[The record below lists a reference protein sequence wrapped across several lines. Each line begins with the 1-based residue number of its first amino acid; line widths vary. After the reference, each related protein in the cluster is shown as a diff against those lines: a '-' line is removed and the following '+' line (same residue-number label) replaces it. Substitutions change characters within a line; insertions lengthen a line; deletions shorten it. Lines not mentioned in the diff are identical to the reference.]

1 MPAAKIK
8 NPAGFLPI
16 TCRRLLC
23 MLQPCCR
30 TCFRTCFPRR
40 YFVYTVRPLPFLF
53 GLHPAFLRR
62 RGQDSS
68 PAPAREVPLLTQ
80 GSHEPRRSPAR
91 VQGEQIKRPETWSFH
106 SARET
111 DLQTSEKNGQPSLNA
126 RWNCPNPRSAY
137 LLRSAESRCS
147 ACSNLLAASGVL
159 KSPVRIS
166 RLVAS

>member
-30 TCFRTCFPRR
+30 TCFPRR
-40 YFVYTVRPLPFLF
+40 YFVYCSASAVPFRAASSL
-53 GLHPAFLRR
+53 
-62 RGQDSS
+62 S
-68 PAPAREVPLLTQ
+68 PATRPRFFTCSCARGPLAYAQ